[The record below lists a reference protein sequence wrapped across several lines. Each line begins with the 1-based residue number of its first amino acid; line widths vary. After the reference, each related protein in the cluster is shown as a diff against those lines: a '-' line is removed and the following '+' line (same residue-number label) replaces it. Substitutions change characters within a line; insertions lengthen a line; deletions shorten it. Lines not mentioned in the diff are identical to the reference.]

1 MSSAQ
6 NEALTGPVK
15 DLFGGGSLTLIS
27 GPCVIESYELCK
39 ELAEKIAEQAD
50 KRGIPYI
57 FKASFDKANRTSLK
71 SFRGPGLEKGL
82 EILARIREEVG
93 VPVLTDFHL
102 PEQAAPVAEVVD
114 ILQIPAFLCRQTDLI
129 VAAAQT
135 GKPTCIKKGQFI
147 APEDMKYAVNKF
159 QEAGGKHVAL
169 TERGTTF
176 GYQNLVVDMRGLEGM
191 RQAAQCPII
200 FDATHSVQRPSGG
213 SNGTTSGDRT
223 LAPLLARAAVAVGV
237 DGLFAEVHT
246 NPDNAKSD
254 GPNSLTL
261 ELLEEMLD
269 QVTAIDAAR
278 RAVLQFRPTNR

>member
-102 PEQAAPVAEVVD
+102 PEQAA
-114 ILQIPAFLCRQTDLI
+114 I
-129 VAAAQT
+129 V
-135 GKPTCIKKGQFI
+135 
-147 APEDMKYAVNKF
+147 
-159 QEAGGKHVAL
+159 
-169 TERGTTF
+169 
-176 GYQNLVVDMRGLEGM
+176 
-191 RQAAQCPII
+191 
-200 FDATHSVQRPSGG
+200 S
-213 SNGTTSGDRT
+213 
-223 LAPLLARAAVAVGV
+223 
-237 DGLFAEVHT
+237 
-246 NPDNAKSD
+246 
-254 GPNSLTL
+254 
-261 ELLEEMLD
+261 
-269 QVTAIDAAR
+269 
-278 RAVLQFRPTNR
+278 